1 MSTVYFKKIK
11 KKVQKELTF
20 LCYNCGN
27 NLFQL
32 KMSKKQAKFVLPD
45 GSEYQFDVID
55 GTIGPSAI
63 DMRKLYDQTG
73 FFTYDPGFMSTAS
86 CSSKITFIDGD
97 KGQLM
102 HRGYNIVDLASGK
115 FDYLEIAYLLLYG
128 NLPNK
133 DEFQKFKN
141 DINLH
146 TLLHER
152 VYEILNGFMCKAHPM
167 AVIIGLLSSLSAF
180 YHEADFSD
188 KDSIEITSHRMIAKI
203 ITIVAAVYKHTVGQ
217 KIIYPTNSLDY
228 TSNFLKMMFAVE
240 SEDYVVNQTFRD
252 ALNIIFIL
260 HADHEQNASTSTVRL
275 AGSSGANPFACIAAG
290 VASLWGPLHGG
301 ANEAVINMLE
311 EIGSV
316 KNIQSFI
323 EKVKN
328 KVESTKLMGF
338 GHRVYKNFDPRA
350 NILREQSKKVLA
362 LLGGRDDKLLD
373 IAQELERI
381 ALQDSYFIERK
392 LYPNVDF
399 YSGIIL
405 KAIGIPTAMFTPIF
419 ALARVSGW
427 IAQWKEMIEEKGKIG
442 RPRQIYTGK
451 KSRNTPVLD

>member
-1 MSTVYFKKIK
+1 M
-11 KKVQKELTF
+11 
-20 LCYNCGN
+20 N
-27 NLFQL
+27 
-32 KMSKKQAKFVLPD
+32 KMQAKFVLPD
-45 GSEYQFDVID
+45 GKEYPFSLID

-63 DMRKLYDQTG
+63 DVRKFYDQTG
-73 FFTYDPGFMSTAS
+73 LFTYDPGFMSTAS

-115 FDYLEIAYLLLYG
+115 FDFLEIAYLLLYG
-128 NLPNK
+128 DLPSK
-133 DEFQKFKN
+133 DQFLKFQN
-141 DINLH
+141 EINSH
-146 TLLHER
+146 TLLHKQ
-152 VYEILNGFMCKAHPM
+152 VYKILDGFICGSHPM
-167 AVIIGLLSSLSAF
+167 AIIIGVLSSLSAF
-180 YHEADFSD
+180 YHEGDFSD
-188 KDSIEITSHRMIAKI
+188 QDSIENTSHRMIAKI
-203 ITIVAAVYKHTVGQ
+203 ITIVAAVYKHIIGQ

-228 TSNFLKMMFAVE
+228 TSNFMKMMFAVK
-240 SEDYVVNQTFRD
+240 SEDYEINKTFRD

-311 EIGSV
+311 EISDI
-316 KNIQSFI
+316 KNVQSFI

-328 KVESTKLMGF
+328 KNEGVKLMGF

-350 NILREQSKKVLA
+350 NVLREQSMKVLS
-362 LLGGRDDKLLD
+362 LIGDKNDKLME

-405 KAIGIPTAMFTPIF
+405 KAIGIPTIMFTPIF

-427 IAQWKEMIEEKGKIG
+427 IAQWKEMIEERGKIG
-442 RPRQIYTGK
+442 RPRQIYTGEK
-451 KSRNTPVLD
+451 ERNISNIR